1 MARLCERPG
10 CSTPAGVTYGFDAE
24 QLVVWIDGFHA
35 AQGARAGVL
44 CRRHADAMVVP
55 LGWMLD
61 DRREPVPRLFK
72 VVPHETPMP
81 RSRRARTPRDA
92 TGEQLRLDATMLDSI
107 IDDDAAPAAPLAE
120 AEVGAVAVAEA
131 ESQVV
136 ALDAPPP
143 TGPES
148 ESVEAAPPP
157 GPATESAPE
166 APWQPH
172 FDETDDLHGLLNARG
187 RLLSRAF
194 QGFVADD

>member
-10 CSTPAGVTYGFDAE
+10 CSTPADVTYGFDAE

-72 VVPHETPMP
+72 VLPHEAPKP
-81 RSRRARTPRDA
+81 RSRRARAARDA
-92 TGEQLRLDATMLDSI
+92 TGEQLRLDATTLDSI
-107 IDDDAAPAAPLAE
+107 IDDDAAAAAPLAE
-120 AEVGAVAVAEA
+120 AAVAATAA

-136 ALDAPPP
+136 ALDAD
-143 TGPES
+143 ES
-148 ESVEAAPPP
+148 ESAEAAPPP
-157 GPATESAPE
+157 ESAPE

-194 QGFVADD
+194 QGFAADD